1 MHSSFRYKTWRH
13 ERRRSVEEKRTL
25 RNYSR
30 GPQKTGRHRV
40 ALKEL
45 PDINNKPKPDERRF
59 HKQIGDLNKNK
70 SIARASSSATFFEHI
85 PSRAKTERN
94 FFRAFRARALFER
107 ANFRAS
113 RADFRASGARTQH
126 YFITCLGSTIAVL
139 NFLEIPN
146 KTSKRRELSKKTK
159 GKRSSL

>member
-13 ERRRSVEEKRTL
+13 ERRRSVEERRTL

-85 PSRAKTERN
+85 PSRAKTERKPSEI
-94 FFRAFRARALFER
+94 FFEPFEHERSSSGQIFER
-107 ANFRAS
+107 AERIFER
-113 RADFRASGARTQH
+113 
-126 YFITCLGSTIAVL
+126 AVL
-139 NFLEIPN
+139 VPN
-146 KTSKRRELSKKTK
+146 TNWKL
-159 GKRSSL
+159 G